1 MGGIRRLYRK
11 ATLIPI
17 DDNSPDLT
25 WSGLLHFL
33 PSSSSG
39 VCPAWQVDVNS
50 MTQAAL
56 DFFRIGA

>member
-17 DDNSPDLT
+17 DDNSPDLI
-25 WSGLLHFL
+25 WPGLLNFL

-39 VCPAWQVDVNS
+39 VCPSWQVDVDS
-50 MTQAAL
+50 MALAAL
-56 DFFRIGA
+56 DFFGVGT

>member
-17 DDNSPDLT
+17 DDNSPDLI
-25 WSGLLHFL
+25 WPGLLHFL

-39 VCPAWQVDVNS
+39 VCPSWQVDVDS

-56 DFFRIGA
+56 DLFGVRA